1 MRIQLMVLTA
11 SLLGL
16 AGPASAQEPPS
27 PDRCFDLGGLPA
39 PSEISSVQVCAFP
52 QPDDDP
58 ACANVNGILAIDG
71 NFGPCERAIAEE

>member
-1 MRIQLMVLTA
+1 MRVMVLAAT
-11 SLLGL
+11 SLLSL
-16 AGPASAQEPPS
+16 TGPAWAQEPPS

-58 ACANVNGILAIDG
+58 ACANVNGILAVDG
-71 NFGPCERAIAEE
+71 NFGPCERVIAED